1 MLRKCILVLCGL
13 SLALAATGIA
23 SATSYTISDLG
34 IAASGTTNTIYA
46 SIPLSVNDSGQVVGY
61 IAASTSTN
69 ASERRAAYYSGGTW
83 YDIGDSLAP
92 GNGITAGSGK
102 PSMATCINDNGLVSG
117 WYAPSGIVNGVSY
130 TYQIGGSF
138 NYPASNSG
146 VLNNANYGAIHS
158 INGGTFNGNGA
169 WQKWAC
175 GSGLNDSGTL
185 LGSYNDGTNE
195 WGYTFNGSTSTQVPI
210 PAGYQFGVVG
220 ANNDVAI
227 NASGVIVCVANID
240 SSGIPGFSG
249 TGYYITTDGVWHT
262 ATGITTPTNIA
273 GNYIIGS
280 NAATP
285 FTGSTA
291 EIGIAGGSTNGQ
303 ASSNPKAMII
313 SGDLWSLPTGVST
326 NGVAVGVSDTQ
337 STPAASSVQVTID
350 STQRAFIYSSSGGST
365 ALLSSEVTGS
375 DPFSSLQAATAISEN
390 GSYIVGYGPVNGVM
404 HGFLLTAVVPEPST
418 LLLAATALAGL
429 LAYAWRKRK

>member
-117 WYAPSGIVNGVSY
+117 GTAPSGIVNGVSY

-146 VLNNANYGAIHS
+146 VRNNANYGAIHS

-169 WQKWAC
+169 LAKV
-175 GSGLNDSGTL
+175 GLR
-185 LGSYNDGTNE
+185 
-195 WGYTFNGSTSTQVPI
+195 
-210 PAGYQFGVVG
+210 
-220 ANNDVAI
+220 
-227 NASGVIVCVANID
+227 
-240 SSGIPGFSG
+240 
-249 TGYYITTDGVWHT
+249 
-262 ATGITTPTNIA
+262 
-273 GNYIIGS
+273 
-280 NAATP
+280 
-285 FTGSTA
+285 
-291 EIGIAGGSTNGQ
+291 
-303 ASSNPKAMII
+303 
-313 SGDLWSLPTGVST
+313 
-326 NGVAVGVSDTQ
+326 
-337 STPAASSVQVTID
+337 
-350 STQRAFIYSSSGGST
+350 QRAQRQRY
-365 ALLSSEVTGS
+365 AARLL
-375 DPFSSLQAATAISEN
+375 
-390 GSYIVGYGPVNGVM
+390 
-404 HGFLLTAVVPEPST
+404 
-418 LLLAATALAGL
+418 
-429 LAYAWRKRK
+429 